1 MIARHS
7 IAARLLRSASIFTL
21 IAATSPALAQVI
33 AEPVSQDAP
42 LPAESDSSDEE
53 VEDRSQIVVTG
64 SLLRGVA
71 PVGSPIISVGRDS
84 LTESGTLT
92 VSEALKEVPQITG
105 LGVDESHRGAQGGS
119 SNIFYNNQVNLRSI
133 GPQATLTLI
142 NGHRAPSTGTAGYSV
157 DPSVVPTLAVQRLEV
172 VADGASAIYGSD
184 AIAGVANIIT
194 RNNFDGVEV
203 QGRLGGA
210 ADYKENQQG
219 IIVGKQWDRFG
230 LMFAAE
236 RSYHSRLEGRDRDY
250 FRYDQTARGGSD
262 FRPNQCNPGTI
273 LIGSTRY
280 AIPAGG
286 VTKATANQLIPNT
299 RNLCDNWNTRTILP
313 EQNRISLFGAAHFD
327 VSDSVRFFTE
337 GFWYDRRFNL
347 SAPNTTPAQ
356 TITVPNTNPFF
367 VLPPGVNPATTSLR
381 IEYYVPGVGPQFVHK
396 GQTKSWQ
403 ALAGIQ
409 ADLFGDF
416 RATVQGA
423 IGKDRSQAEYPQL
436 NSGALTAAL
445 RDPNPA
451 TALNPF
457 AAGIGSNNQATL
469 DSIFSNY
476 FFAPGKTEQKF
487 VDAKIDGSLFSLP
500 GGAVRVAFGGAY
512 REESLEAGSI
522 AGPPE
527 AVVTRVTFGERQI
540 KAVFAEMLVP
550 LFGADNAAP
559 FFYRL
564 NLNAAIRHE
573 DYSDVGA
580 TTNPKVGID
589 WSPVDGLSLRGS
601 YGTSFRA
608 PSLGEIYNPNPA
620 LNVNNFLDPK
630 SPSGRS
636 DVLGWSD
643 NNPDLKPETAETYS
657 FGFELTPNAV
667 PGLRVSG
674 NYFNIKYEG
683 QIARYLN
690 VSNVLQQEEFFSPII
705 IRTYTAEFLNSL
717 LARLPVRNGVLPA
730 NPVIIDARYRNLG
743 ALKVSGYDAAISYR
757 HETDIGDFRAALA
770 GTKFEKYDVAISEFA
785 PFVNRLNQVDYP
797 QKYNLR
803 ATLGWRLDAFNAS
816 VQVAHTSAYNNET
829 VTPVQRIKGN
839 TVTDLHL
846 GWEPSDLEGL
856 DGATIALDVSN
867 LFDVDPPF
875 ANLIGGFDPNVAS
888 ALGRRVLV
896 TLGWKY

>member
-1 MIARHS
+1 MIATHS
-7 IAARLLRSASIFTL
+7 IGARLLRGASLLTLVAASA
-21 IAATSPALAQVI
+21 PVLAQSA
-33 AEPVSQDAP
+33 AEAAAGDAP
-42 LPAESDSSDEE
+42 PAAEE
-53 VEDRSQIVVTG
+53 AAPADAGEDQAQIVVTG
-64 SLLRGVA
+64 SLIRGAA
-71 PVGSPIISVGRDS
+71 PVGSPIISVGRDA
-84 LTESGTLT
+84 LVESGTLT
-92 VSEALKEVPQITG
+92 VSDALKEVPQITG

-194 RNNFDGVEV
+194 RNTFDGIEV
-203 QGRLGGA
+203 QARLGVA
-210 ADYKENQQG
+210 ADYDENQQG
-219 IIVGKQWDRFG
+219 IILGKQWDRFG
-230 LMFAAE
+230 IMFAAE
-236 RSYHSRLEGRDRDY
+236 HSYHSRLEGRDRDY
-250 FRYDQTARGGSD
+250 FRYDQTARGGND

-286 VTKATANQLIPNT
+286 VTPATANLLVPNT
-299 RNLCDNWNTRTILP
+299 RNLCDVWNTRTILP
-313 EQNRISLFGAAHFD
+313 EQDRISTFAAAHFD
-327 VSDSVRFFTE
+327 LSESVRLFTE
-337 GFWYDRRFNL
+337 GFYYDRRFNL

-367 VLPPGVNPATTSLR
+367 VLPPGVNPATTSVR
-381 IEYYVPGVGPQFVHK
+381 IEWYVPGVGPQFVHK
-396 GQTKSWQ
+396 GRTRSWQ
-403 ALAGIQ
+403 ALVGLQ

-423 IGKDRSQAEYPQL
+423 LGKDRSEAEYPQI

-457 AAGIGSNNQATL
+457 AGGIGSNSQATL
-469 DSIFSNY
+469 DTIFSNY

-487 VDAKIDGSLFSLP
+487 VEAKLDGSLFELP

-512 REESLEAGSI
+512 REESLQAGSI
-522 AGPPE
+522 AGPPQ
-527 AVVTRVTFGERQI
+527 AIVTQVTFGERKI
-540 KAVFAEMLVP
+540 KAVFAEVLVP
-550 LFGADNAAP
+550 VFGDDNAAP
-559 FFYRL
+559 FFHRL

-580 TTNPKVGID
+580 TTNPKFGID
-589 WSPVDGLSLRGS
+589 WSPVDGLALRGS

-636 DVLGWSD
+636 DILGWSD

-657 FGFELTPNAV
+657 FGFELTPNAL
-667 PGLRVSG
+667 PGFRASG

-690 VSNVLQQEEFFSPII
+690 VNTVLQQEEFFAPII
-705 IRTYTAEFLNSL
+705 IRTYTPEFLNSL

-743 ALKVSGYDAAISYR
+743 ALKVSGYDAAVSYR
-757 HETDIGDFRAALA
+757 FDTGIGELRAAVA
-770 GTKFEKYDVAISEFA
+770 GTIFSKYEVAISPTA
-785 PFVNRLNQVDYP
+785 PFVSRLNQLDYP

-803 ATLGWRLDAFNAS
+803 GTLGWRLEPFNAS
-816 VQVAHTSAYNNET
+816 LQVAHTSSYDNGT
-829 VTPVQRIKGN
+829 VTPVQRVKGN

-846 GWEPSDLEGL
+846 GWEPRDLIGLEG
-856 DGATIALDVSN
+856 ATVALDVSN

-888 ALGRRVLV
+888 ALGRRATL